1 MENQKF
7 ESLTLCPLDGRYSG
21 IKDAL
26 GEYFSE
32 YALVKYRVFVE
43 IQWLKFLIEN
53 IDSDILRKFD
63 KKDMNKIESI
73 SNDFN
78 YDSFKA
84 IKDIEAT
91 TRHDVKAVEYFI
103 GNALKTMGYDY
114 LISFVHIGCTSEDIN
129 NTSYACMLKY
139 GLKDVWVPKAKEF
152 ADVINQWA
160 VNHRDD
166 AMLAHTHGQ
175 PATPTTIGKEFKVYA
190 YRLASSIE
198 NIENIQIKAKF
209 NGATGNYSA
218 ILTAFPNVDWQ
229 VMAKKF
235 VEEYLGLTFNPL
247 TTQIESHD
255 YTCHILDGIRHFNN
269 VLVDFDVDMWL
280 YISMEYF
287 KQIPVK
293 GEVGSSTMPHKV
305 NPIRFENSEANVDM
319 SNHICIALSNKLPKS
334 RMQRDL
340 SDSSSQRNLGLA
352 FGYSLQAINETMNG
366 LAKCVVNKDKLA
378 SDLNE
383 KWEVLAEPIQTM
395 LRKYGVPD
403 AYDTLKALTR
413 GKNISKE
420 DIIEIRNKELLKEIT
435 SIFTEHKGR
444 YGVRRVHQELINRGY
459 KVNHKRVQRLMHN
472 IGLFGKRP
480 KEKYHSYKG
489 NVGKVADNIINRDF
503 KATAPLQKWTTD
515 VSQFNFSWGKCYL
528 SPILD
533 MYTNEIIS
541 YDLSLHPNLKQICN
555 MLDKAYAKFP
565 VLKGLIFHSDQGW
578 QYQMEGYHKFLSKK
592 GIIQSMSRKGNC
604 LDNLPIENFLWKNE
618 MFYGNKYTYQS

>member
-1 MENQKF
+1 M
-7 ESLTLCPLDGRYSG
+7 TICPLDGRYAG

-26 GEYFSE
+26 GDYFSE
-32 YALVKYRVFVE
+32 YGLVRYRVFVE

-53 IDSDILRKFD
+53 IESDILAKFD
-63 KKDMNKIESI
+63 KNNLPKITAI
-73 SNDFN
+73 SENFDFEA
-78 YDSFKA
+78 FKA
-84 IKDIEAT
+84 IKEIEAT
-91 TRHDVKAVEYFI
+91 TRHDVKAVEYYI
-103 GNALKTMGYDY
+103 GHTLKAMGYDD

-129 NTSYACMLKY
+129 NTSYGCMLRD
-139 GLKDVWVPKAKEF
+139 GLKKVWLPKAQEIAAICEKLAKE
-152 ADVINQWA
+152 
-160 VNHRDD
+160 HKDD

-190 YRLASSIE
+190 YRFYESLK
-198 NIENIQIKAKF
+198 NIEAINIKAKF

-218 ILTAFPNVDWQ
+218 ILTAFPHVDWQ

-269 VLVDFDVDMWL
+269 ILVDLDVDMWL

-305 NPIRFENSEANVDM
+305 NPIRFENSEANIDM
-319 SNHICIALSNKLPKS
+319 SNNICMALSNKLPKS

-352 FGYSLQAINETMNG
+352 VGYSLQAISETING

-420 DIIEIRNKELLKEIT
+420 DILKFAESLEMLT
-435 SIFTEHKGR
+435 DTDR
-444 YGVRRVHQELINRGY
+444 ATL
-459 KVNHKRVQRLMHN
+459 VNMTPSSY
-472 IGLFGKRP
+472 IGLA
-480 KEKYHSYKG
+480 
-489 NVGKVADNIINRDF
+489 NLLADI
-503 KATAPLQKWTTD
+503 
-515 VSQFNFSWGKCYL
+515 
-528 SPILD
+528 
-533 MYTNEIIS
+533 E
-541 YDLSLHPNLKQICN
+541 LK
-555 MLDKAYAKFP
+555 
-565 VLKGLIFHSDQGW
+565 
-578 QYQMEGYHKFLSKK
+578 
-592 GIIQSMSRKGNC
+592 
-604 LDNLPIENFLWKNE
+604 
-618 MFYGNKYTYQS
+618 

>member
-1 MENQKF
+1 MEKQEF
-7 ESLTLCPLDGRYSG
+7 ECLTLCPLDGRYSG

-53 IDSDILRKFD
+53 VESDILAKFD
-63 KKDMNKIESI
+63 VKDIDKLTAI
-73 SNDFN
+73 SSEFN
-78 YDSFKA
+78 YDSFA
-84 IKDIEAT
+84 RIKEIENT

-103 GNALKTMGYDY
+103 DEKLEVLGYGY
-114 LISFVHIGCTSEDIN
+114 LQSFVHIGCTSEDIN

-139 GLKDVWVPKAKEF
+139 GLKDVWLPKAKEF
-152 ADVINQWA
+152 ATLIDKWA
-160 VNHRDD
+160 DEHSED

-190 YRLASSIE
+190 YRFLSSIE
-198 NIENIQIKAKF
+198 NIESIKIKAKF

-218 ILTAFPNVDWQ
+218 ILTAFPDIDWQ
-229 VMAKKF
+229 TMAKKF
-235 VEEYLGLTFNPL
+235 DEEYLGLTFNPL
-247 TTQIESHD
+247 TTQIESHA

-305 NPIRFENSEANVDM
+305 NPIRFENSEANIDM
-319 SNHICIALSNKLPKS
+319 SNNICVALSNKLPKS

-352 FGYSLQAINETMNG
+352 FGYSLQAINETTNG
-366 LAKCVVNKDKLA
+366 LAKCVVNKEKLA
-378 SDLNE
+378 YDLNE

-413 GKNISKE
+413 GKSISKE
-420 DIIEIRNKELLKEIT
+420 DILKFAESLDILSDQDRQT
-435 SIFTEHKGR
+435 
-444 YGVRRVHQELINRGY
+444 LIDMTPASY
-459 KVNHKRVQRLMHN
+459 
-472 IGLFGKRP
+472 IGL
-480 KEKYHSYKG
+480 
-489 NVGKVADNIINRDF
+489 ANILAKIN
-503 KATAPLQKWTTD
+503 
-515 VSQFNFSWGKCYL
+515 
-528 SPILD
+528 
-533 MYTNEIIS
+533 
-541 YDLSLHPNLKQICN
+541 
-555 MLDKAYAKFP
+555 
-565 VLKGLIFHSDQGW
+565 
-578 QYQMEGYHKFLSKK
+578 LSK
-592 GIIQSMSRKGNC
+592 
-604 LDNLPIENFLWKNE
+604 
-618 MFYGNKYTYQS
+618 

>member
-1 MENQKF
+1 MQRQEF
-7 ESLTLCPLDGRYSG
+7 EALTLCPLDGRYSG

-26 GEYFSE
+26 GDYFSE

-53 IDSDILRKFD
+53 VESDVLKQFDRKEMD
-63 KKDMNKIESI
+63 KIVSI
-73 SNDFN
+73 SESFN
-78 YDSFKA
+78 YDSFA
-84 IKDIEAT
+84 QIKEIEAT

-103 GNALKTMGYDY
+103 GHVLKDMGYEY

-139 GLKDVWVPKAKEF
+139 GLKDVWLPKAKEV
-152 ADVINQWA
+152 ATYIDSLAIEHANT
-160 VNHRDD
+160 

-190 YRLASSIE
+190 YRFLSSLE

-218 ILTAFPNVDWQ
+218 ILTAFPNIDWQ
-229 VMAKKF
+229 VYGKKF

-269 VLVDFDVDMWL
+269 ILVDLDVDMWL

-287 KQIPVK
+287 KQITVK

-305 NPIRFENSEANVDM
+305 NPIRFENSEANIDM
-319 SNHICIALSNKLPKS
+319 SNNICIALSNKLPKS

-352 FGYSLQAINETMNG
+352 VGYSLQAMNETMNG
-366 LAKCVVNKDKLA
+366 MAKCVVNTEKLA
-378 SDLNE
+378 NDLNE

-395 LRKYGVPD
+395 LRKYGISD

-420 DIIEIRNKELLKEIT
+420 DIIQFAEGLDILSDQDKQTLVDMT
-435 SIFTEHKGR
+435 PAS
-444 YGVRRVHQELINRGY
+444 Y
-459 KVNHKRVQRLMHN
+459 
-472 IGLFGKRP
+472 IGL
-480 KEKYHSYKG
+480 
-489 NVGKVADNIINRDF
+489 ADKLVDIKF
-503 KATAPLQKWTTD
+503 K
-515 VSQFNFSWGKCYL
+515 
-528 SPILD
+528 
-533 MYTNEIIS
+533 
-541 YDLSLHPNLKQICN
+541 
-555 MLDKAYAKFP
+555 
-565 VLKGLIFHSDQGW
+565 
-578 QYQMEGYHKFLSKK
+578 
-592 GIIQSMSRKGNC
+592 
-604 LDNLPIENFLWKNE
+604 
-618 MFYGNKYTYQS
+618 

>member
-1 MENQKF
+1 MEKQEF
-7 ESLTLCPLDGRYSG
+7 ECLTLCPLDGRYSG
-21 IKDAL
+21 VKDAL

-53 IDSDILRKFD
+53 VESDVLAKFD
-63 KKDMNKIESI
+63 LQDMDKLTTI
-73 SNDFN
+73 SSELN
-78 YDSFKA
+78 YDSFA
-84 IKDIEAT
+84 RIKEIENT

-103 GNALKTMGYDY
+103 DEKVDALGFGY
-114 LISFVHIGCTSEDIN
+114 LQSFVHIGCTSEDIN

-139 GLKDVWVPKAKEF
+139 GLKDVWLPKAKEF
-152 ADVINQWA
+152 AAIIDKWA
-160 VNHRDD
+160 EEHSND

-190 YRLASSIE
+190 YRFLSSIE
-198 NIENIQIKAKF
+198 NVEAVKIKAKF

-218 ILTAFPNVDWQ
+218 ILTAFPNEDWQ
-229 VMAKKF
+229 VLAKKF

-305 NPIRFENSEANVDM
+305 NPIRFENSEANIDM
-319 SNHICIALSNKLPKS
+319 SNNICIALSNKLPKS

-413 GKNISKE
+413 GKSISKE
-420 DIIEIRNKELLKEIT
+420 DILKFAESLDILSDQDRQTLVDMTPASYIGLAKELAKI
-435 SIFTEHKGR
+435 
-444 YGVRRVHQELINRGY
+444 EL
-459 KVNHKRVQRLMHN
+459 
-472 IGLFGKRP
+472 
-480 KEKYHSYKG
+480 
-489 NVGKVADNIINRDF
+489 
-503 KATAPLQKWTTD
+503 
-515 VSQFNFSWGKCYL
+515 
-528 SPILD
+528 
-533 MYTNEIIS
+533 
-541 YDLSLHPNLKQICN
+541 
-555 MLDKAYAKFP
+555 
-565 VLKGLIFHSDQGW
+565 
-578 QYQMEGYHKFLSKK
+578 
-592 GIIQSMSRKGNC
+592 
-604 LDNLPIENFLWKNE
+604 
-618 MFYGNKYTYQS
+618 NK

>member
-1 MENQKF
+1 MERLQY
-7 ESLTLCPLDGRYSG
+7 ESMTICPLDGRYAG

-26 GEYFSE
+26 GDYFSE
-32 YALVKYRVFVE
+32 YGLVRYRVFVE

-53 IDSDILRKFD
+53 IESDILAKFD
-63 KKDMNKIESI
+63 KNNLPKITAI
-73 SNDFN
+73 SENFDFE
-78 YDSFKA
+78 A
-84 IKDIEAT
+84 IKEIEAT
-91 TRHDVKAVEYFI
+91 TRHDVKAVEYYI
-103 GNALKTMGYDY
+103 GHTLKAMGYDD

-129 NTSYACMLKY
+129 NTSYGCMLRD
-139 GLKDVWVPKAKEF
+139 GLKKVWLPKAQEIAAICEKLAKE
-152 ADVINQWA
+152 
-160 VNHRDD
+160 HKDD

-190 YRLASSIE
+190 YRFYESLK
-198 NIENIQIKAKF
+198 NIEAINIKAKF

-218 ILTAFPNVDWQ
+218 ILTAFPHVDWQ

-269 VLVDFDVDMWL
+269 ILVDLDVDMWL

-305 NPIRFENSEANVDM
+305 NPIRFENSEANIDM
-319 SNHICIALSNKLPKS
+319 SNNICMALSNKLPKS

-352 FGYSLQAINETMNG
+352 VGYSLQAISETING

-420 DIIEIRNKELLKEIT
+420 DILKFAESLEMLT
-435 SIFTEHKGR
+435 DTDR
-444 YGVRRVHQELINRGY
+444 ATL
-459 KVNHKRVQRLMHN
+459 VNMTPSSY
-472 IGLFGKRP
+472 IGLA
-480 KEKYHSYKG
+480 
-489 NVGKVADNIINRDF
+489 NLLADI
-503 KATAPLQKWTTD
+503 
-515 VSQFNFSWGKCYL
+515 
-528 SPILD
+528 
-533 MYTNEIIS
+533 E
-541 YDLSLHPNLKQICN
+541 LK
-555 MLDKAYAKFP
+555 
-565 VLKGLIFHSDQGW
+565 
-578 QYQMEGYHKFLSKK
+578 
-592 GIIQSMSRKGNC
+592 
-604 LDNLPIENFLWKNE
+604 
-618 MFYGNKYTYQS
+618 

>member
-1 MENQKF
+1 MEKQEF
-7 ESLTLCPLDGRYSG
+7 ECLTLCPLDGRYSG
-21 IKDAL
+21 VKDAL

-53 IDSDILRKFD
+53 VESDVLAKFD
-63 KKDMNKIESI
+63 LQDMDKLTTI
-73 SNDFN
+73 SSEFN
-78 YDSFKA
+78 YDSFA
-84 IKDIEAT
+84 RIKEIENT

-103 GNALKTMGYDY
+103 DEKVDALGFGY
-114 LISFVHIGCTSEDIN
+114 LQSFVHIGCTSEDIN

-139 GLKDVWVPKAKEF
+139 GLKDVWLPKAKEF
-152 ADVINQWA
+152 AAIIDKWA
-160 VNHRDD
+160 EEHSND

-190 YRLASSIE
+190 YRFLSSIE
-198 NIENIQIKAKF
+198 NVEAVKIKAKF

-218 ILTAFPNVDWQ
+218 ILTAFPNEDWQ
-229 VMAKKF
+229 VLAKKF

-305 NPIRFENSEANVDM
+305 NPIRFENSEANIDM
-319 SNHICIALSNKLPKS
+319 SNNICIALSNKLPKS

-383 KWEVLAEPIQTM
+383 NG
-395 LRKYGVPD
+395 KY
-403 AYDTLKALTR
+403 
-413 GKNISKE
+413 
-420 DIIEIRNKELLKEIT
+420 
-435 SIFTEHKGR
+435 
-444 YGVRRVHQELINRGY
+444 
-459 KVNHKRVQRLMHN
+459 
-472 IGLFGKRP
+472 
-480 KEKYHSYKG
+480 
-489 NVGKVADNIINRDF
+489 
-503 KATAPLQKWTTD
+503 
-515 VSQFNFSWGKCYL
+515 
-528 SPILD
+528 
-533 MYTNEIIS
+533 
-541 YDLSLHPNLKQICN
+541 
-555 MLDKAYAKFP
+555 
-565 VLKGLIFHSDQGW
+565 
-578 QYQMEGYHKFLSKK
+578 
-592 GIIQSMSRKGNC
+592 
-604 LDNLPIENFLWKNE
+604 
-618 MFYGNKYTYQS
+618 

>member
-1 MENQKF
+1 MEKQEF
-7 ESLTLCPLDGRYSG
+7 ECLTLCPLDGRYSG

-53 IDSDILRKFD
+53 VESDILVKFD
-63 KKDMNKIESI
+63 VKDIDKLTAI
-73 SNDFN
+73 SSEFN
-78 YDSFKA
+78 YDSFA
-84 IKDIEAT
+84 RIKEIENT

-103 GNALKTMGYDY
+103 DEKLEALGFGY
-114 LISFVHIGCTSEDIN
+114 LQSFVHIGCTSEDIN

-139 GLKDVWVPKAKEF
+139 GLKDVWLPKAKEF
-152 ADVINQWA
+152 ATLIDKWA
-160 VNHRDD
+160 DEHSED

-190 YRLASSIE
+190 YRFLSSIE
-198 NIENIQIKAKF
+198 NIESIKIKAKF

-218 ILTAFPNVDWQ
+218 ILTAFPDIDWQ
-229 VMAKKF
+229 TMAKKF

-305 NPIRFENSEANVDM
+305 NPIRFENSEANIDM
-319 SNHICIALSNKLPKS
+319 SNNICVALSNKLPKS

-352 FGYSLQAINETMNG
+352 FGYSLQAINETING
-366 LAKCVVNKDKLA
+366 LAKCVVNKEKLA
-378 SDLNE
+378 YDLNE

-413 GKNISKE
+413 GKSISKE
-420 DIIEIRNKELLKEIT
+420 DILKFAESLDILSDQDRQT
-435 SIFTEHKGR
+435 
-444 YGVRRVHQELINRGY
+444 LIDMTPASY
-459 KVNHKRVQRLMHN
+459 
-472 IGLFGKRP
+472 IGL
-480 KEKYHSYKG
+480 
-489 NVGKVADNIINRDF
+489 ANILAKI
-503 KATAPLQKWTTD
+503 
-515 VSQFNFSWGKCYL
+515 
-528 SPILD
+528 
-533 MYTNEIIS
+533 
-541 YDLSLHPNLKQICN
+541 DLSK
-555 MLDKAYAKFP
+555 
-565 VLKGLIFHSDQGW
+565 
-578 QYQMEGYHKFLSKK
+578 
-592 GIIQSMSRKGNC
+592 
-604 LDNLPIENFLWKNE
+604 
-618 MFYGNKYTYQS
+618 

>member
-1 MENQKF
+1 MEKQEF
-7 ESLTLCPLDGRYSG
+7 ECLTLCPLDGRYSG

-53 IDSDILRKFD
+53 VESDILAKFD
-63 KKDMNKIESI
+63 VKDIDKLTAI
-73 SNDFN
+73 SSEFN
-78 YDSFKA
+78 YDSFA
-84 IKDIEAT
+84 RIKEIENT

-103 GNALKTMGYDY
+103 DEKLEALGFGY
-114 LISFVHIGCTSEDIN
+114 LQSFVHIGCTSEDIN

-139 GLKDVWVPKAKEF
+139 GLKDVWLPKAKEF
-152 ADVINQWA
+152 ATLIDKWA
-160 VNHRDD
+160 DEHSED

-190 YRLASSIE
+190 YRFLSSIE
-198 NIENIQIKAKF
+198 NIESIKIKAKF

-218 ILTAFPNVDWQ
+218 ILTAFPDIDWQ
-229 VMAKKF
+229 TMAKKF

-305 NPIRFENSEANVDM
+305 NPIRFENSEANIDM
-319 SNHICIALSNKLPKS
+319 SNNICVALSNKLPKS

-352 FGYSLQAINETMNG
+352 VGYSLQAINETING
-366 LAKCVVNKDKLA
+366 LAKCVVNKEKLA
-378 SDLNE
+378 YDLNE

-413 GKNISKE
+413 GKSISKE
-420 DIIEIRNKELLKEIT
+420 DILKFAESLDILSDQDRQT
-435 SIFTEHKGR
+435 
-444 YGVRRVHQELINRGY
+444 LIDMTPASY
-459 KVNHKRVQRLMHN
+459 
-472 IGLFGKRP
+472 IGL
-480 KEKYHSYKG
+480 
-489 NVGKVADNIINRDF
+489 ANILAKI
-503 KATAPLQKWTTD
+503 
-515 VSQFNFSWGKCYL
+515 
-528 SPILD
+528 
-533 MYTNEIIS
+533 
-541 YDLSLHPNLKQICN
+541 DLSK
-555 MLDKAYAKFP
+555 
-565 VLKGLIFHSDQGW
+565 
-578 QYQMEGYHKFLSKK
+578 
-592 GIIQSMSRKGNC
+592 
-604 LDNLPIENFLWKNE
+604 
-618 MFYGNKYTYQS
+618 

>member
-1 MENQKF
+1 MEKQEF
-7 ESLTLCPLDGRYSG
+7 ECLTLCPLDGRYSG
-21 IKDAL
+21 VKDAL

-53 IDSDILRKFD
+53 VESDVLAKFD
-63 KKDMNKIESI
+63 LQDMDKLTTI
-73 SNDFN
+73 SSEFN
-78 YDSFKA
+78 YDSFA
-84 IKDIEAT
+84 RIKEIENT

-103 GNALKTMGYDY
+103 DEKVDALGFGY
-114 LISFVHIGCTSEDIN
+114 LQSFVHIGCTSEDIN

-139 GLKDVWVPKAKEF
+139 GLKDVWLPKAKEF
-152 ADVINQWA
+152 AAIIDKWA
-160 VNHRDD
+160 EEHSND

-190 YRLASSIE
+190 YRFLSSIE
-198 NIENIQIKAKF
+198 NVEAVKIKAKF

-218 ILTAFPNVDWQ
+218 ILTAFPNEDWQ
-229 VMAKKF
+229 VLAKKF

-305 NPIRFENSEANVDM
+305 NPIRFENSEANIDM
-319 SNHICIALSNKLPKS
+319 SNNICIALSNKLPKS

-413 GKNISKE
+413 GKSISKE
-420 DIIEIRNKELLKEIT
+420 DILKFAESLDTLSDQDRQTLVDMTPASYIGLAKELAKI
-435 SIFTEHKGR
+435 
-444 YGVRRVHQELINRGY
+444 EL
-459 KVNHKRVQRLMHN
+459 
-472 IGLFGKRP
+472 
-480 KEKYHSYKG
+480 
-489 NVGKVADNIINRDF
+489 
-503 KATAPLQKWTTD
+503 
-515 VSQFNFSWGKCYL
+515 
-528 SPILD
+528 
-533 MYTNEIIS
+533 
-541 YDLSLHPNLKQICN
+541 
-555 MLDKAYAKFP
+555 
-565 VLKGLIFHSDQGW
+565 
-578 QYQMEGYHKFLSKK
+578 
-592 GIIQSMSRKGNC
+592 
-604 LDNLPIENFLWKNE
+604 
-618 MFYGNKYTYQS
+618 NK

>member
-1 MENQKF
+1 MEKQEF
-7 ESLTLCPLDGRYSG
+7 ECLTLCPLDGRYSG
-21 IKDAL
+21 VKDAL

-53 IDSDILRKFD
+53 VESDILAKFD
-63 KKDMNKIESI
+63 VKDMDKLTAIASE
-73 SNDFN
+73 FN
-78 YDSFKA
+78 YDSFA
-84 IKDIEAT
+84 RIKEIENT

-103 GNALKTMGYDY
+103 DERVDALGFGY
-114 LISFVHIGCTSEDIN
+114 LQSFVHIGCTSEDIN

-139 GLKDVWVPKAKEF
+139 GLKDVWLPKAKEF
-152 ADVINQWA
+152 AAIIDKWA
-160 VNHRDD
+160 AEHKDD
-166 AMLAHTHGQ
+166 EMLAHTHGQ

-190 YRLASSIE
+190 YRFLSSIE
-198 NIENIQIKAKF
+198 NVEAVKIKAKF

-218 ILTAFPNVDWQ
+218 ILTAFPNEDWQ
-229 VMAKKF
+229 SLAKKF

-319 SNHICIALSNKLPKS
+319 SNNICIALSNKLPKS

-366 LAKCVVNKDKLA
+366 LAKCVVNKEKLA

-413 GKNISKE
+413 GKSISKE
-420 DIIEIRNKELLKEIT
+420 DILKFAE
-435 SIFTEHKGR
+435 S
-444 YGVRRVHQELINRGY
+444 L
-459 KVNHKRVQRLMHN
+459 
-472 IGLFGKRP
+472 
-480 KEKYHSYKG
+480 
-489 NVGKVADNIINRDF
+489 D
-503 KATAPLQKWTTD
+503 
-515 VSQFNFSWGKCYL
+515 
-528 SPILD
+528 IL
-533 MYTNEIIS
+533 
-541 YDLSLHPNLKQICN
+541 
-555 MLDKAYAKFP
+555 
-565 VLKGLIFHSDQGW
+565 SDQDR
-578 QYQMEGYHKFLSKK
+578 QTLV
-592 GIIQSMSRKGNC
+592 
-604 LDNLPIENFLWKNE
+604 E
-618 MFYGNKYTYQS
+618 MTPASYVGLANVLADIDLNK

>member
-1 MENQKF
+1 MEKQEF
-7 ESLTLCPLDGRYSG
+7 ECLTLCPLDGRYSG
-21 IKDAL
+21 VKDAL

-53 IDSDILRKFD
+53 VESDVLAKFD
-63 KKDMNKIESI
+63 LQDMDKLTTI
-73 SNDFN
+73 SSEFN
-78 YDSFKA
+78 YDSFA
-84 IKDIEAT
+84 RIKEIENT

-103 GNALKTMGYDY
+103 DEKVDALGFGY
-114 LISFVHIGCTSEDIN
+114 LQSFVHIGCTSEDIN

-139 GLKDVWVPKAKEF
+139 GLKDVWLPKAEEF
-152 ADVINQWA
+152 AAIIDKWA
-160 VNHRDD
+160 EEHSND

-190 YRLASSIE
+190 YRFLSSIE
-198 NIENIQIKAKF
+198 NVEAVKIKAKF

-218 ILTAFPNVDWQ
+218 ILTAFPNEDWQ
-229 VMAKKF
+229 VLAKKF

-293 GEVGSSTMPHKV
+293 GEGGSSTMPHKV
-305 NPIRFENSEANVDM
+305 NPIRFENSEANIDM
-319 SNHICIALSNKLPKS
+319 SNNICIALSNKLPKS

-413 GKNISKE
+413 GKSISKE
-420 DIIEIRNKELLKEIT
+420 DILKFAESLDILSDQDRQTLVDMTPASYIGLAKELAKI
-435 SIFTEHKGR
+435 
-444 YGVRRVHQELINRGY
+444 EL
-459 KVNHKRVQRLMHN
+459 
-472 IGLFGKRP
+472 
-480 KEKYHSYKG
+480 
-489 NVGKVADNIINRDF
+489 
-503 KATAPLQKWTTD
+503 
-515 VSQFNFSWGKCYL
+515 
-528 SPILD
+528 
-533 MYTNEIIS
+533 
-541 YDLSLHPNLKQICN
+541 
-555 MLDKAYAKFP
+555 
-565 VLKGLIFHSDQGW
+565 
-578 QYQMEGYHKFLSKK
+578 
-592 GIIQSMSRKGNC
+592 
-604 LDNLPIENFLWKNE
+604 
-618 MFYGNKYTYQS
+618 NK